1 MAASPATTSRVLFAV
16 LLVLVVN
23 SFPFTVW
30 PAAIPVGGGTQ
41 LNPGRSWEDTEPVGT
56 DCTFGGG
63 ERGICNTG
71 DCAGDL
77 RCKLSA
83 KHKPKLSVRA
93 NGPATRLER
102 IVTTSR
108 QFYLFLSNK
117 LCPIKILVQTYN
129 QSLISINHLYPLD
142 HPMIAEFIYKS
153 PIKLQPRQMCF
164 S

>member
-56 DCTFGGG
+56 DCIFGGG

-83 KHKPKLSVRA
+83 KHKPKLSVRGQWPSNKVRA
-93 NGPATRLER
+93 DCDNKQT
-102 IVTTSR
+102 

-129 QSLISINHLYPLD
+129 QSLISIRSSND
-142 HPMIAEFIYKS
+142 S
-153 PIKLQPRQMCF
+153 
-164 S
+164 